1 MDTSLSPIIT
11 VEELLHIKSSEN
23 LVIIDASNA
32 KDAYADFK
40 RAHLDKAVFA

>member
-11 VEELLHIKSSEN
+11 VEELLLIKSREN

-32 KDAYADFK
+32 KDAYAD
-40 RAHLDKAVFA
+40 